1 MVLRRPFIDCRRADQ
16 TRIGATAEREG
27 IMSTTATWIVILTCA
42 YMEYSTW
49 HGRQIYRRTVG
60 YENVVWC

>member
-1 MVLRRPFIDCRRADQ
+1 MVFHRPFIDCRRAGQ

-49 HGRQIYRRTVG
+49 RGRYIYRRTVG
-60 YENVVWC
+60 YEKVVWC

>member
-1 MVLRRPFIDCRRADQ
+1 
-16 TRIGATAEREG
+16 
-27 IMSTTATWIVILTCA
+27 MSATATWIVIPTCA

>member
-1 MVLRRPFIDCRRADQ
+1 
-16 TRIGATAEREG
+16 
-27 IMSTTATWIVILTCA
+27 MSTTATWIVILTCA

-49 HGRQIYRRTVG
+49 RGRYIYRRTVG